1 MMITETSQC
10 SKRPMKGALR
20 GLLLAQRRENGR
32 MPSRPISCTTSCVVS
47 IYIREKFSGGVGH
60 TSTLRKDNAQ
70 YISKSRKCNE
80 DGEDSFGAD
89 SEHITEKSGS
99 YNLFG
104 ADDVCFWDGSKV
116 RDL

>member
-1 MMITETSQC
+1 M
-10 SKRPMKGALR
+10 GGYLR
-20 GLLLAQRRENGR
+20 GRFLVPLVMLL
-32 MPSRPISCTTSCVVS
+32 VS
-47 IYIREKFSGGVGH
+47 ISMCGEEISEGVGVGH

-104 ADDVCFWDGSKV
+104 ADDFCFWDGGKV

>member
-1 MMITETSQC
+1 MGGCLHGQFLVPLVMLS
-10 SKRPMKGALR
+10 
-20 GLLLAQRRENGR
+20 
-32 MPSRPISCTTSCVVS
+32 VS
-47 IYIREKFSGGVGH
+47 ISERTFRGVGH

-89 SEHITEKSGS
+89 SEHITEKSRS
-99 YNLFG
+99 YNLLR
-104 ADDVCFWDGSKV
+104 ANDVCFWDGSKV